1 IFRALAQQEGS
12 MLTAHDVRRG
22 FTLVEL
28 LVVISI
34 IGLLV
39 ALLLPAVQSA
49 RESGRRDQCLNNL
62 RQIGLATQH
71 HLEQTRRYPNGGLG
85 PRWIGFA
92 YGNDLFQPGGWV
104 YNLLPYLDMEPLH
117 HSVYFDPHQR
127 SALVLNNP
135 YDPALKEL
143 EPAMA
148 KLMSTTL

>member
-1 IFRALAQQEGS
+1 MF
-12 MLTAHDVRRG
+12 MAHDVRRG

-34 IGLLV
+34 VGVLV

-49 RESGRRDQCLNNL
+49 REAGRRAQCLNNL

-71 HLEQTRRYPNGGLG
+71 HLEQTRRFPNGGWG
-85 PRWIGFA
+85 PRWIGWA

-117 HSVYFDPHQR
+117 HSVYFDPYQVA
-127 SALVLNNP
+127 SQITGN
-135 YDPALKEL
+135 DPVD
-143 EPAMA
+143 PFA
-148 KLMSTTL
+148 KNFNLIWQS